1 MPKFIKLDGELEN
14 VELICTK
21 TDGPKY
27 DFNHFLLPL
36 KFIEKIY
43 NYKITLDKAIEDQ
56 TNLKI
61 LINKLN
67 GYNPTK
73 QKKIK
78 EKKRVLESAR
88 KLSDARDEI
97 INLSEKEI
105 FLYNDKIFKTKEK
118 EESKEEL
125 EENKFFKDIENE
137 SKGYWPIVLAKELFA
152 TKDEKKYND
161 LVILIM
167 IKWSILKDRIEKMS
181 KNEKNLKNQIKY

>member
-27 DFNHFLLPL
+27 DFNRFLLPL

-43 NYKITLDKAIEDQ
+43 NYKITLDKAIEDK

-73 QKKIK
+73 PKKIK

-125 EENKFFKDIENE
+125 DENKFFKDIENE
-137 SKGYWPIVLAKELFA
+137 SKGY
-152 TKDEKKYND
+152 
-161 LVILIM
+161 
-167 IKWSILKDRIEKMS
+167 
-181 KNEKNLKNQIKY
+181 